1 MKTYVTITSTRT
13 TPHGEMESRHSFIR
27 PSSFKKPTHD
37 GAARIVANALNAK
50 NDGDYPKVKPSDVSV
65 CRVELCGY
73 VTR

>member
-13 TPHGEMESRHSFIR
+13 TPHGEMESRHYFIR

-37 GAARIVANALNAK
+37 GAARMVANDINAK
-50 NDGDYPKVKPSDVSV
+50 NDGDQPKVKPSDVSV